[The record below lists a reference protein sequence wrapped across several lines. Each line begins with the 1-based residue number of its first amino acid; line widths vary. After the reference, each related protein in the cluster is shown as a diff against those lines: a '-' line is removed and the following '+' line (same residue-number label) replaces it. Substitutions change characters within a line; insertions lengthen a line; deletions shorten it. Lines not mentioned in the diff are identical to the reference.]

1 MRTPLNIERLNAV
14 VASIGRLTPGAGR
27 IYLVGGSTALLLGFR
42 ETTVDLDLK
51 IDPEPQGVFEAIA
64 QVKESL
70 QANIELSSPDQFIP
84 ELPGWRERSVWIA
97 KHGQIDFYH
106 YDYYSQA
113 LAKIARGF
121 DRDLRDAAMLLKSG
135 RISEPELLRLFEV
148 ITPAMVRFPNINPK
162 VFRSKLDSFIG
173 SVRR

>member
-1 MRTPLNIERLNAV
+1 
-14 VASIGRLTPGAGR
+14 
-27 IYLVGGSTALLLGFR
+27 
-42 ETTVDLDLK
+42 
-51 IDPEPQGVFEAIA
+51 
-64 QVKESL
+64 
-70 QANIELSSPDQFIP
+70 
-84 ELPGWRERSVWIA
+84 VWIA

-121 DRDLRDAAMLLKSG
+121 DRDLRDAAMLLTSG